1 MMKFVFGMQINIEVF
16 YKLIL
21 SFWVCPTRLA
31 QNTQN
36 KNFAYLCNI
45 SRKARRGG
53 GSGEGWVKLIFC
65 LQINTKVFFKLMER
79 IE

>member
-31 QNTQN
+31 QSTQN

-45 SRKARRGG
+45 SRKARGG
-53 GSGEGWVKLIFC
+53 GGGGGGGGAGGGGGL
-65 LQINTKVFFKLMER
+65 ER
-79 IE
+79 VG